1 MLSISSVSLVGFEQV
16 NVCWNIIKS
25 LPNYCWSILKT
36 LCIKFCPRPSNFYW
50 HNALMYNPF
59 LNENAGDKFTYY
71 ILENLISTETIVFP
85 FLIMVK
91 QSGAGNM
98 VWRQVK

>member
-1 MLSISSVSLVGFEQV
+1 
-16 NVCWNIIKS
+16 
-25 LPNYCWSILKT
+25 
-36 LCIKFCPRPSNFYW
+36 
-50 HNALMYNPF
+50 MYNPF

-71 ILENLISTETIVFP
+71 ILENLISSETIVFP

-91 QSGAGNM
+91 QSCAGNM

>member
-16 NVCWNIIKS
+16 SVCWDIIKS
-25 LPNYCWSILKT
+25 LLNNCWSILKM
-36 LCIKFCPRPSNFYW
+36 LCITFFPRPSNFYW

-71 ILENLISTETIVFP
+71 ILENLISSETIVFP

-91 QSGAGNM
+91 NK
-98 VWRQVK
+98 VVQVI